1 MSTVSGTVS
10 TVSTRRDGERGT
22 VSAVSTVSGTVSTVS
37 PVSMM
42 SGTVSTVSTRRD
54 GEHGTVSTGEHFE
67 WDGEHSER
75 DGEQGERWT
84 GRCARDGLSTVS
96 GTVGT

>member
-22 VSAVSTVSGTVSTVS
+22 VTAVSTVSGTVSTVS

-42 SGTVSTVSTRRD
+42 SGTVSMVS
-54 GEHGTVSTGEHFE
+54 
-67 WDGEHSER
+67 
-75 DGEQGERWT
+75 
-84 GRCARDGLSTVS
+84 A
-96 GTVGT
+96 

>member
-10 TVSTRRDGERGT
+10 TVSIRRDGERGT

-42 SGTVSTVSTRRD
+42 SGTVSTVSARRD

-75 DGEQGERWT
+75 
-84 GRCARDGLSTVS
+84 
-96 GTVGT
+96 VG